1 MGLFTPHNNIYTL
14 GDMFEQHEQRGVC
27 AFVVL
32 SAQAAPTVEL
42 LQPL

>member
-1 MGLFTPHNNIYTL
+1 
-14 GDMFEQHEQRGVC
+14 MFEQHEQRGVC

-32 SAQAAPTVEL
+32 TAQAASTLEL